1 MEPRAE
7 LLIDG
12 ECEDVGGRWSVPQS
26 LDGSGFADFLN
37 GGVGDLENRADL
49 LNNSARMSNPLSMLC
64 VAADIIAAKAVNRA
78 DDSDI
83 KTQVLTFSKED
94 GLVCYDADQPGGEEC
109 NDYAVSYCCKS
120 KIEIF

>member
-1 MEPRAE
+1 MLGQPVE

-12 ECEDVGGRWSVPQS
+12 DCEDVGGRWSAPQS
-26 LDGSGFADFLN
+26 LDGSGFGDSR
-37 GGVGDLENRADL
+37 VGDLERRADL
-49 LNNSARMSNPLSMLC
+49 LNSSVRMGNPSSMLC

-78 DDSDI
+78 DGSDI

-94 GLVCYDADQPGGEEC
+94 GLVCHDADQPGGEDC